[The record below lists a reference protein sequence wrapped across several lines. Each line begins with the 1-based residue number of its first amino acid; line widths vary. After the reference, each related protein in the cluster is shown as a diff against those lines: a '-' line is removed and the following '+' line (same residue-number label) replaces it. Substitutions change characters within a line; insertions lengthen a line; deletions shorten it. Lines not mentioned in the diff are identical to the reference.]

1 MTQRGS
7 TLYHTRC
14 AFLHFNPKYILCNY
28 IAVIGVG
35 FCLLN
40 VFALVVGRVFRPAI
54 LILLFNMYAALLKGF
69 DPVEHVELGSEL
81 VTAEA
86 FS

>member
-1 MTQRGS
+1 MPGVPFCNR
-7 TLYHTRC
+7 
-14 AFLHFNPKYILCNY
+14 KYSLCNY

-35 FCLLN
+35 FSLLD
-40 VFALVVGRVFRPAI
+40 VFALVVARFFRPAI
-54 LILLFNMYAALLKGF
+54 LILLFNTYAALLKCF